1 MYNIHTDETQMHYSK
16 EQRIC
21 YIHISIITH
30 KQIQIIRSNNQT
42 VAFGSTQM
50 YRCWKSTINT
60 CITL

>member
-50 YRCWKSTINT
+50 YRC
-60 CITL
+60 